1 MLRWLFPTFVKGW
14 TPTIFC
20 FAAAPSDS
28 DVEGTFRRQ
37 RKRRRAETASARKR
51 RRKGPMPPPDAKPGG
66 QTGHGRRNIIEHL
79 LPADLS
85 NVQVFQFHLR
95 VFASGSCRT
104 HVIRDGPEPGGAAVT
119 ADSIWHPPA
128 PGELFS
134 ELG

>member
-66 QTGHGRRNIIEHL
+66 QTGHGRRSIIEHL

-85 NVQVFQFHLR
+85 NVQVFQFTSGCLPLE
-95 VFASGSCRT
+95 FAGHMCS
-104 HVIRDGPEPGGAAVT
+104 ET
-119 ADSIWHPPA
+119 ARS
-128 PGELFS
+128 LVV
-134 ELG
+134 LQ